1 MIKKTPYFILCSV
14 FLLVTACKTEKG
26 PIVYEDLDTDANGYI
41 TKDEAKVRKDL
52 LKNWN
57 KIDTDGDGKLTVTEY
72 INYEGKG
79 RLEAPEELEISEPG
93 AAPR

>member
-1 MIKKTPYFILCSV
+1 MIKKTTYFMLCSV
-14 FLLVTACKTEKG
+14 FLLFTACKTEKG
-26 PIVYEDLDTDANGYI
+26 PVVYEDLDTDANGYI

-52 LKNWN
+52 LKNWD
-57 KIDTDGDGKLTVTEY
+57 KADTDGDGQLTVTEY

-79 RLEAPEELEISEPG
+79 RLEAPEDLETPELG

>member
-1 MIKKTPYFILCSV
+1 MIKKTPYFILCSI
-14 FLLVTACKTEKG
+14 FLLATACQTEKG
-26 PIVYEDLDTDANGYI
+26 PVVYEELDTDANGYI

-52 LKNWN
+52 LKNWE
-57 KIDTDGDGKLTVTEY
+57 KVDTDGDGKLTVTEY

-79 RLEAPEELEISEPG
+79 RLEAPGDLEISEPG

>member
-14 FLLVTACKTEKG
+14 FLLVTACQTEKG
-26 PIVYEDLDTDANGYI
+26 PVVYEELDTDADGYI

-52 LKNWN
+52 LKNWD
-57 KIDTDGDGKLTVTEY
+57 KVDTDGDGKLTVSEY
-72 INYEGKG
+72 ISYEGKG
-79 RLEAPEELEISEPG
+79 RLEAPDDLETPELG